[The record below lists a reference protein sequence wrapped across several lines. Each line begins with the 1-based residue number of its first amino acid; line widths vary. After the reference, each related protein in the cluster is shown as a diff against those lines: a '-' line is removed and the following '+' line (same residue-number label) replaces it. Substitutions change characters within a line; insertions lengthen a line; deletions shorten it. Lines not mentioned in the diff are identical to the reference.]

1 MHLAVT
7 GQFVGSII
15 KKGLQAA
22 QETVHI
28 TLANLTHK
36 ALDFIRRLAH
46 AHRRI
51 VRKQETEK
59 TLLHLPVRK
68 TEGIVLKLRVIVL
81 DGQVATLV
89 NDRYRVGRSRIDGI
103 QHRTAG
109 YDVLNLFH
117 RIMVKFHQLYQVSR
131 GTRLKPIAAYLFL
144 GEGIQ

>member
-15 KKGLQAA
+15 EEGLQAA

-28 TLANLTHK
+28 TLTHLAHK
-36 ALDFIRRLAH
+36 ALDFIRGLAH

-59 TLLHLPVRK
+59 TLLHLTVRE

-81 DGQVATLV
+81 DGQITAL
-89 NDRYRVGRSRIDGI
+89 IDGP
-103 QHRTAG
+103 TEMAF
-109 YDVLNLFH
+109 DND
-117 RIMVKFHQLYQVSR
+117 
-131 GTRLKPIAAYLFL
+131 
-144 GEGIQ
+144 